1 MQCHSPDPTPSILL
15 RPEALC
21 LCSYDIN
28 VTPDKRK
35 TFLHHEDGLLSA
47 LQKVRRL
54 CSMLAPPGVDQRADH
69 TGHSQA
75 LQELWEPSRSTFT
88 VNSQVVRSSQQQLI
102 TNTIRPSQK
111 QVSSTV
117 SFARTQH
124 AFWKP
129 AADVPALAGSRRGGA
144 GDCRA
149 LGQRRRGGRSAHC
162 ARGISRR
169 PQTIGCSCQPSR

>member
-1 MQCHSPDPTPSILL
+1 MQCQSPDFTPSILFWL

-47 LQKVRRL
+47 LQKVRRS
-54 CSMLAPPGVDQRADH
+54 CSIFSLPGVDQRADH
-69 TGHSQA
+69 TGHAQA

-88 VNSQVVRSSQQQLI
+88 VNSQVVRNSQQQLI

-111 QVSSTV
+111 QVCSTV
-117 SFARTQH
+117 SLARTQH
-124 AFWKP
+124 AF
-129 AADVPALAGSRRGGA
+129 
-144 GDCRA
+144 
-149 LGQRRRGGRSAHC
+149 
-162 ARGISRR
+162 
-169 PQTIGCSCQPSR
+169 